1 MTRSSARPRTVE
13 VEIFVW
19 EPPAM
24 LRIQYTKQ
32 ERRRPKRAIV
42 ARTHPAVKAA

>member
-1 MTRSSARPRTVE
+1 MTRWSATPRTVE

-19 EPPAM
+19 EPPTVI
-24 LRIQYTKQ
+24 RIQYTKQ

-42 ARTHPAVKAA
+42 ARAHPTVKAA